1 MMTFIPVG
9 GLANRMRSIHSAIS
23 LCENDKMQI
32 YWFKDQGLNCRFEHI
47 FKPIPLPYVTL
58 KEASI
63 VVEKPQEPE
72 TNTPTTEVKFRIE
85 EIVRSI
91 AYI

>member
-32 YWFKDQGLNCRFEHI
+32 YWFKD
-47 FKPIPLPYVTL
+47 
-58 KEASI
+58 
-63 VVEKPQEPE
+63 
-72 TNTPTTEVKFRIE
+72 
-85 EIVRSI
+85 
-91 AYI
+91 